1 MFLGGEGGTGRSM
14 ILAYL
19 SMFAFKNNWIIIN
32 VPDSYKWTHDRHIKY
47 PRAYN
52 GLYLINEHAVQWL
65 DQFITANQEILEKR
79 SVKE

>member
-1 MFLGGEGGTGRSM
+1 M

-19 SMFAFKNNWIIIN
+19 SMFAFKNNWIIVN
-32 VPDSYKWTHDRHIKY
+32 LPDAYKWTHDRHIKY

-79 SVKE
+79 FMSEVCGGRPPLGA